1 MDSVSYTGKD
11 NYRLL
16 ASDRVD
22 SVRLNTGKNNYR
34 LLASD
39 RVDSVRRYTGKDN
52 YRLLASDGVDLSNL
66 TQERITTGY

>member
-1 MDSVSYTGKD
+1 MDSLRLNTGRD

-22 SVRLNTGKNNYR
+22 SVSFNTGKNNYR

-39 RVDSVRRYTGKDN
+39 RVDSVILNTGIEISIIN
-52 YRLLASDGVDLSNL
+52 LQVDD
-66 TQERITTGY
+66 IIM